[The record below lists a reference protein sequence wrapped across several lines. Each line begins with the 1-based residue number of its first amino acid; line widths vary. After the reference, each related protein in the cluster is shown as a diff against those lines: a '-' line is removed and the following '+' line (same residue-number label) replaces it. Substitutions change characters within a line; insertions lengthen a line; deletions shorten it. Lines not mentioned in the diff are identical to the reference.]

1 MKNAPPLYEIRV
13 HGHLDPRRFR
23 WLENLTV
30 SQNPNDET
38 VIVGPIRDQPSL
50 HGLLGWLYDLGLPL
64 ISVKQIYNQNQGKED
79 DQHYNPQI
87 K

>member
-1 MKNAPPLYEIRV
+1 MKNAPPVFEIRV
-13 HGHLDPRRFR
+13 QGHLDPRRFR

-30 SQNPNDET
+30 SQSLNGET

-50 HGLLGWLYDLGLPL
+50 HCLLGWLYDLGLPL
-64 ISVKQIYNQNQGKED
+64 ISVKQIINHNQGKQD
-79 DQHYNPQI
+79 DQHNNPQI